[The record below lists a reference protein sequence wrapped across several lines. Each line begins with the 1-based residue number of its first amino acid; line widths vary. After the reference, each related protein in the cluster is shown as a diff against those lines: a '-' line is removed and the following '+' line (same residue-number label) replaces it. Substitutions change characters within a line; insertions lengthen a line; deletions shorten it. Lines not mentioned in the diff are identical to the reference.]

1 MLAWTPGLPWAVL
14 EDMRMRTERDHSN
27 GGETEARQDRDRLT
41 SMLAE
46 QRRRRDARDV
56 EVRGSAAWGDA
67 DAKLDRA
74 NARLW
79 HLAATGRMPPDAVG
93 DGVTADIDS
102 IPEDDEDFR
111 RAVVHSVREAVAERV
126 RGRESQSEGRLAAST
141 RMAESALMLMARA
154 QDRLRRTYPDA
165 DLLSTDDT
173 EDVIG
178 VVAYRDGD
186 VA

>member
-14 EDMRMRTERDHSN
+14 EDMRMRMEREHSN
-27 GGETEARQDRDRLT
+27 EGETAGRPNRDRLT
-41 SMLAE
+41 AMLAE

-79 HLAATGRMPPDAVG
+79 HVAATGRMPPDAVG
-93 DGVTADIDS
+93 DGVSADIDS

-111 RAVVHSVREAVAERV
+111 RAVVHSVTEAVAERV
-126 RGRESQSEGRLAAST
+126 RGRESRSESRLAASA

-178 VVAYRDGD
+178 VVAYRDGE